1 MCDEDKFFLLFGS
14 IKKKIYKL
22 INSKIKSYNISVPEA
37 IYLMVIKNKPN
48 TSFKEITELIDFDKA
63 MTTKVLNSLK
73 NKDLVNNNIKDIT
86 LTKKG
91 LTLSNRI
98 NNSLSELKCEVLNK
112 VNKEE
117 LKKIFNDIKIFDN
130 LLEEI
135 C

>member
-37 IYLMVIKNKPN
+37 IYLIVIKNNPN

>member
-37 IYLMVIKNKPN
+37 IYLMVIKNNPN
-48 TSFKEITELIDFDKA
+48 ASFKEITELIDFDKA
-63 MTTKVLNSLK
+63 MTTKVMNSLK

-91 LTLSNRI
+91 LNLSKKI
-98 NNSLSELKCEVLNK
+98 NESLSELKCEVLNK
-112 VNKEE
+112 LNKEQ
-117 LKKIFNDIKIFDN
+117 LKKIFEDIKIFDN